1 MEAQTAVHTS
11 GLPICAY
18 RRVFGDTLRGV
29 TDGAVHLSLYI
40 LTRKNIANMKKILFL
55 LISIFLANYA
65 YSQNTLKSLTKDC
78 FISFSPENRL
88 EEFKFR
94 DEYGEWVECSTAN
107 MAALLRK
114 DVIVYYGLEDKY
126 DTPLKISAYKKTDD
140 YQDMIERIG
149 EEYNVMTQSKSYM
162 LYSLAHNNPYDMAK
176 HCFNF
181 KIIFDNIAKCST
193 PNYFSF
199 GGGLALTFP
208 SAYMTYKKVAT
219 NENSYGFWQYNILR
233 TPVISEETALKIEE
247 NLNNSS
253 ILIIFKI
260 QKSNIENKPIL
271 GVSGYTMEVPFV
283 LGKTIG
289 VYIVNTA
296 TGEVYADISNILT
309 QTTPNKKPT
318 TQRRR

>member
-1 MEAQTAVHTS
+1 MTV
-11 GLPICAY
+11 LFFIAY
-18 RRVFGDTLRGV
+18 NYVYNI
-29 TDGAVHLSLYI
+29 AI
-40 LTRKNIANMKKILFL
+40 MKNILVL
-55 LISIFLANYA
+55 LISIFFANYA
-65 YSQNTLKSLTKDC
+65 YSQTTLKSLTKDC
-78 FISFSPENRL
+78 FISFSPDNRL
-88 EEFKFR
+88 EEFKFIN
-94 DEYGEWVECSTAN
+94 EYGEWVECSTAN

-114 DVIVYYGLEDKY
+114 DVIAYYGLEDKY

-140 YQDMIERIG
+140 YQDMVERIG
-149 EEYNVMTQSKSYM
+149 EEYYVMTQKKSYM

-181 KIIFDNIAKCST
+181 KINFDNIAKCST

-219 NENSYGFWQYNILR
+219 DENSYGYWQFNILR
-233 TPVISEETALKIEE
+233 TPIIPEETALKIEE
-247 NLNNSS
+247 NLNKSS
-253 ILIIFKI
+253 ILFIFKI

-296 TGEVYADISNILT
+296 TDEVYADISNILS
-309 QTTPNKKPT
+309 QSTPNKKPT

>member
-1 MEAQTAVHTS
+1 MQ
-11 GLPICAY
+11 
-18 RRVFGDTLRGV
+18 
-29 TDGAVHLSLYI
+29 
-40 LTRKNIANMKKILFL
+40 
-55 LISIFLANYA
+55 
-65 YSQNTLKSLTKDC
+65 
-78 FISFSPENRL
+78 
-88 EEFKFR
+88 
-94 DEYGEWVECSTAN
+94 
-107 MAALLRK
+107 
-114 DVIVYYGLEDKY
+114 
-126 DTPLKISAYKKTDD
+126 
-140 YQDMIERIG
+140 
-149 EEYNVMTQSKSYM
+149 
-162 LYSLAHNNPYDMAK
+162 
-176 HCFNF
+176 
-181 KIIFDNIAKCST
+181 
-193 PNYFSF
+193 
-199 GGGLALTFP
+199 
-208 SAYMTYKKVAT
+208 KVAT